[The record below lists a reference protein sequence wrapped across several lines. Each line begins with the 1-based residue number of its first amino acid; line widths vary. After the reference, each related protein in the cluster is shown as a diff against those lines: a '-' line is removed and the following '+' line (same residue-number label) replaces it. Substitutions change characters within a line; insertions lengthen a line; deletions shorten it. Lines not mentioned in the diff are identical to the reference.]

1 MRPVSVDSSLRR
13 IVLLEVARLSVSFGS
28 FGSGAAV
35 DDASFR
41 VYPGETLALV
51 GESGSGKTSAALA
64 VLGLLPR
71 TARVRAGEIRFRGRE
86 LGKLP
91 PSELRRILGA
101 EIGVVFQDPLAAL
114 DPVLSI
120 GTQLREVL
128 RVGGEISGAEAR
140 ERALHLLA
148 RVGLED
154 PARVAREHAHR
165 LSGGMRQR
173 ATIAMAIARSPG
185 LLVADEPTSA
195 LDPTIGRGILELFR
209 GLQAEIGMGMLL
221 ITHDL
226 AVVAENAHTAA
237 VLYAGR
243 IVESAP
249 VADLFES
256 PRHPY
261 TALLLRSHPSRA
273 GSPRSGPAGSGSGAR
288 LAPIPGRVPA
298 PDRRPSGCRFRD
310 RCPIAKPKCS
320 EVDPLLIPIAGR
332 GAERAVACHYDEEVA
347 RL

>member
-1 MRPVSVDSSLRR
+1 MKPVSVDPGLKKSV
-13 IVLLEVARLSVSFGS
+13 VLDVTRLSVAYGS
-28 FGSGAAV
+28 ARV
-35 DDASFR
+35 VEDATFR

-71 TARVRAGEIRFRGRE
+71 TATVEAGEIRFRGRD
-86 LGKLP
+86 LRKLAP
-91 PSELRRILGA
+91 AELRVLLGA
-101 EIGVVFQDPLAAL
+101 EVGVVFQDPLASL
-114 DPVLSI
+114 DPVMTI
-120 GTQLREVL
+120 GAQLAEVIA
-128 RVGGEISGAEAR
+128 VPGGRSRAEIR
-140 ERALHLLA
+140 DRALALLA
-148 RVGLED
+148 RAGFDE
-154 PARVAREHAHR
+154 PERVAREHPHR

-173 ATIAMAIARSPG
+173 ATIAMAIARNPS

-209 GLQAEIGMGMLL
+209 GLQVEIGMGILL
-221 ITHDL
+221 VAHDL
-226 AVVAENAHTAA
+226 AVVAENAHRAA

-249 VADLFES
+249 VADLLAS

-273 GSPRSGPAGSGSGAR
+273 GAAGAR
-288 LAPIPGRVPA
+288 LEPIPGKVPS

-310 RCPIAKPKCS
+310 RCPLARAKCADV
-320 EVDPLLIPIAGR
+320 EPLLIPIAGR
-332 GAERAVACHYDEEVA
+332 GEERSVACHFDAEVA
-347 RL
+347 TL

>member
-1 MRPVSVDSSLRR
+1 MKPVDPGLKKS
-13 IVLLEVARLSVSFGS
+13 VLLDVTRLSVAFG
-28 FGSGAAV
+28 GPRVV

-64 VLGLLPR
+64 VLGLLPESA
-71 TARVRAGEIRFRGRE
+71 TVEAGEIRFRGRD
-86 LGKLP
+86 LRKLSP
-91 PSELRRILGA
+91 AEHRALLGA
-101 EIGVVFQDPLAAL
+101 EVGVVFQDPLASL
-114 DPVLSI
+114 DPVMTI
-120 GTQLREVL
+120 GAQISEVIA
-128 RVGGEISGAEAR
+128 VPGGRSRAEIR
-140 ERALHLLA
+140 ERALELLA
-148 RVGLED
+148 RSGFDE
-154 PARVAREHAHR
+154 PARVAREHPHR

-173 ATIAMAIARSPG
+173 ATIAMAIARNPS

-195 LDPTIGRGILELFR
+195 LDPTIGREILELFR

-221 ITHDL
+221 VTHDL
-226 AVVAENAHTAA
+226 AVVAENAHRAA

-249 VADLFES
+249 VADLLAS

-273 GSPRSGPAGSGSGAR
+273 GSRIR
-288 LAPIPGRVPA
+288 LDPIPGSVPS

-310 RCPIAKPKCS
+310 RCPLAREKCA
-320 EVDPLLIPIAGR
+320 EEEPLLIPIAGR
-332 GAERAVACHYDEEVA
+332 GEERSVACHFDAEA
-347 RL
+347 ATL